1 MELKRNPLVAL
12 VWVLAA
18 VVLVVVLSK
27 ILGTDLTLVITV
39 VGGTIALGVLVFIRN
54 RRKTDSTKDGLGA
67 P

>member
-54 RRKTDSTKDGLGA
+54 RRKTDSTKDGPGA